1 MNEFEAGNT
10 VDSKIRVGDAI
21 DRDALVSAAETLVK
35 AGVRQW
41 VIIHFPE
48 GILAMSADGKKLY
61 QPSLK
66 LPVDRIKGATG
77 AGDAVTAGVLFG
89 YLEGLPMETC
99 LVYGVCAAAACLL
112 HPSASDGVLPL
123 SKCLEFVSELSF
135 RPDPF

>member
-1 MNEFEAGNT
+1 
-10 VDSKIRVGDAI
+10 
-21 DRDALVSAAETLVK
+21 
-35 AGVRQW
+35 
-41 VIIHFPE
+41 
-48 GILAMSADGKKLY
+48 MSAEGEKLY